1 MKKCSRCSDSVEY
14 QNLLAWIG
22 SLNFKLFVAN
32 WPAKRPFTPS
42 QDHNTL
48 QWKPMQKTAIY
59 LNLRLTVITRL
70 MLSFF
75 AIVSLNRVR
84 SSCFDSFLSVLQ
96 P

>member
-1 MKKCSRCSDSVEY
+1 MKKYSQCSDSVGH

-48 QWKPMQKTAIY
+48 QWKPMQETAIY

-75 AIVSLNRVR
+75 AIVSLSRVR